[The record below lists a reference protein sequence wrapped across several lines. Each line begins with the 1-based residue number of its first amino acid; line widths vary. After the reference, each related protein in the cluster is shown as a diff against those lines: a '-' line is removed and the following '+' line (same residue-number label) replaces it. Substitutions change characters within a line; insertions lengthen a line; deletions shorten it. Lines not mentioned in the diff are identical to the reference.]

1 MTSDFSACRVY
12 WKTGVSAEQNKHTES
27 VLQRSAAYMRHLLIS
42 QQTLRNVPP
51 IVFVQD
57 KRDLVLAEVDRLL
70 AEADFGPPDERDD
83 LDGLRNADAQVPH
96 DSPEPAA
103 HPNLCGID
111 HEALNKQIMEYKR
124 KKERGLQ
131 CQSLAPP
138 SGREQ
143 APEPTRLLRKRE
155 KVRSRWQHRDASPRS
170 FLLGEEDEDEDSS
183 TEWEC
188 HAHEAE
194 DDDDH
199 QEEELG
205 ADRGAQR
212 GLCGKREQG

>member
-1 MTSDFSACRVY
+1 MLWSVVWALCEGLLLFS
-12 WKTGVSAEQNKHTES
+12 H
-27 VLQRSAAYMRHLLIS
+27 
-42 QQTLRNVPP
+42 
-51 IVFVQD
+51 
-57 KRDLVLAEVDRLL
+57 
-70 AEADFGPPDERDD
+70 
-83 LDGLRNADAQVPH
+83 RNADAQVPH